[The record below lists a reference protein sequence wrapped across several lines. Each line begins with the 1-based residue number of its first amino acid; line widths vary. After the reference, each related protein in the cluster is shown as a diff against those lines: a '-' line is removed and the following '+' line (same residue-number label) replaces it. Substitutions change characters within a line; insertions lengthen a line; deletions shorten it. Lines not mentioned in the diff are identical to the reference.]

1 MRSWPLLAMSVM
13 LGASVAGCCS
23 SPAPKAGKGSALPAA
38 AGDLPVKVT
47 SVSATLEPYNPQFA
61 NQGIPAEQVNFTV
74 KALATSFSCTIDVV
88 RSGRIVGTT
97 TAEMGAPAGGSA
109 WVTESVPVEGITGG
123 TFAGTPSNARVACAR
138 HAPRGTVTSRPSQTV
153 PPGAVALNRP
163 EALALAPDGDVLIS
177 NEGSNQVLERHPDGV
192 LAVLAGDGRSGS
204 SGDGGPASAAELSDP
219 RGLAVDADGTV
230 YVADF
235 GNDRVRAI
243 SAQGVVTTYADVQG
257 PMALAIGPHGT
268 LYVAGNGGVQAIGA
282 DGSITTILSQTGG
295 LTPDAIA
302 ASPTGVLYISNFS
315 AKDLLEYSGGVLTV
329 IGQVQGT
336 YVTPAG
342 LAVSPNGDL
351 YVGNY
356 GSFAIDRLVGHSLSP
371 IATFALNSVPGV
383 KGVFRPSGVAVTP
396 NGEVYAD
403 TDGVNGGA
411 SQPALIAIDPD
422 GQVHLLAA
430 GGTDSG
436 P

>member
-1 MRSWPLLAMSVM
+1 M
-13 LGASVAGCCS
+13 
-23 SPAPKAGKGSALPAA
+23 
-38 AGDLPVKVT
+38 
-47 SVSATLEPYNPQFA
+47 
-61 NQGIPAEQVNFTV
+61 
-74 KALATSFSCTIDVV
+74 
-88 RSGRIVGTT
+88 
-97 TAEMGAPAGGSA
+97 
-109 WVTESVPVEGITGG
+109 
-123 TFAGTPSNARVACAR
+123 
-138 HAPRGTVTSRPSQTV
+138 
-153 PPGAVALNRP
+153 
-163 EALALAPDGDVLIS
+163 
-177 NEGSNQVLERHPDGV
+177 
-192 LAVLAGDGRSGS
+192 
-204 SGDGGPASAAELSDP
+204 
-219 RGLAVDADGTV
+219 

-235 GNDRVRAI
+235 GNDRFRAI
-243 SAQGVVTTYADVQG
+243 SARGVVTTYADVQG
-257 PMALAIGPHGT
+257 PMALAIGPQGT

-371 IATFALNSVPGV
+371 LATFALNSVPGV

-422 GQVHLLAA
+422 GQVHLLASRWNRQRSVDLFRTGMSGLRARRLRAALSARSDPRTEPMVPLREAA
-430 GGTDSG
+430 GSHSISG
-436 P
+436 ASIPCLRAAT